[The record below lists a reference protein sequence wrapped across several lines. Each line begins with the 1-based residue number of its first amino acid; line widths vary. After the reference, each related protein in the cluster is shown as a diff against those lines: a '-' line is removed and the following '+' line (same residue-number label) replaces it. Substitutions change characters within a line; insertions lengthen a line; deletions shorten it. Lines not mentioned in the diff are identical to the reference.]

1 MLHITSA
8 ETAAEAFRRARLPG
22 QILIWRDALHEGPL
36 LEGVTLSALSRIR
49 AQFLADAGEMS
60 LDEALMIFAR
70 RDKALAEFYEH
81 DEVVLWFER
90 DLPEQLALLQLLHW
104 FSDQDLE
111 ETRLSLIGMGTHP
124 EASIA
129 QGLNSLKDWQMA
141 WLFENRREV
150 TAQQLALGRQCWQA
164 FCAPDPSALES
175 LQQQDT
181 CALPFVRDALQDRLE
196 QFPSLANGLS
206 QTEQQI
212 LQTIQSGI
220 TEPVDV
226 IAVLQR
232 HTPKRLSLAVFWSS
246 LNRLVETPTPLLKT
260 PRGGKLSPPGTA
272 PFVLDRGEQS
282 LRLTPTGF
290 EVLSNRQDWFKLK
303 GGNHW
308 LGGAYLAP
316 GNLLWRWDA
325 LQGRLVQTGV

>member
-1 MLHITSA
+1 MLHITSTETVA
-8 ETAAEAFRRARLPG
+8 ETFRRARLPG

-49 AQFLADAGEMS
+49 AQFLADVGEMS
-60 LDEALMIFAR
+60 LDKALMIFSQR
-70 RDKALAEFYEH
+70 NKGLAEFYEH
-81 DEVVLWFER
+81 DEVALWFER

-104 FSDQDLE
+104 FSDQDLD
-111 ETRLSLIGMGTHP
+111 ETRLSLIGIGTHP
-124 EASIA
+124 EASTL
-129 QGLNSLKDWQMA
+129 QSLNNLKDWQIA

-150 TAQQLALGRQCWQA
+150 TAEQLALGRQGWQA

-181 CALPFVRDALQDRLE
+181 SALPFMHDALHDRLE

-212 LQTIQSGI
+212 LQTVHSGI
-220 TEPVDV
+220 TEPADV

-232 HTPKRLSLAVFWSS
+232 HEPGRLNHAVFWSS

-260 PRGGKLSPPGTA
+260 QRGGKLTPPGTA
-272 PFVLDRGEQS
+272 PFALDPGEQS
-282 LRLTPTGF
+282 LRLTPTGLD
-290 EVLSNRQDWFKLK
+290 VLSNRQDWRKLN

-308 LGGAYLAP
+308 LGGTYLAP

-325 LQGRLVQTGV
+325 AHGRLVPTGA